1 MTAYANATIA
11 LEDLS
16 QTDGDVVQNLIGEAN
31 YFQLSFVPST
41 SATGT
46 VSIMTQTVPQDDF
59 SPLRSIETRAPEI
72 VDLAST
78 DNPVIIDGYKLRAIR
93 FDPTSVVGSYSV
105 YIQQENR

>member
-1 MTAYANATIA
+1 MAYANETIA

-16 QTDGDVVQNLIGEAN
+16 QADGNIVQNLIGEAN
-31 YFQLSFVPST
+31 FFQFSFNTSA

-46 VSIMTQTVPQDDF
+46 VGIMIQTHPDVDF
-59 SPLRSIETRAPEI
+59 EPLLNPDTGSQETIDLSDFTTTI
-72 VDLAST
+72 V
-78 DNPVIIDGYKLRAIR
+78 DGYKLRAVR

>member
-1 MTAYANATIA
+1 MAYANETIA

-16 QTDGDVVQNLIGEAN
+16 QADGNTVQNLIGEAN
-31 YFQLSFVPST
+31 YFQLSFIPST

-46 VSIMTQTVPQDDF
+46 VGIMIQSVPQDDF
-59 SPLRSIETRAPEI
+59 VPLLNPSTRAPEV

-78 DNPVIIDGYKLRAIR
+78 DNPIVIDGYKLRAVR